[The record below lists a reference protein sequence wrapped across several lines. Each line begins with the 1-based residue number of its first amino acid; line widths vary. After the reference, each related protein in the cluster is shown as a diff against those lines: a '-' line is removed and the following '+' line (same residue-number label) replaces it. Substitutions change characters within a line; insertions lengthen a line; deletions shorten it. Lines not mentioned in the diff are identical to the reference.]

1 MTAVVDRPAAPEQR
15 LPLLQRPLASYHLLL
30 ASTLLLLVLGLVM
43 VFSASS
49 LRSYA
54 TTGSLFGTGLK
65 QATFIS
71 VGLPL
76 MFAASRMPV
85 RFYRAAAY
93 PSLLVSMALLVAV
106 LLPGVGNEVN
116 GATSWIPLPMGFNLQ
131 PAELAKMALVLWG
144 ADLLVRKQR
153 LLEDRK
159 HLLVPLIPVSGLVL
173 LLVMLQPDFG
183 TAVSIGTVIVAL
195 LWVVGTPVRVFAS
208 LVGVLV
214 AGAVFLAVTTPH
226 RMERLL
232 SFRDPFADAE
242 NTGYQAVQGFYA
254 LSSGGFFGLGLGAS
268 REKWSGGLPE
278 AHTDYVFAIV
288 GEELGLL
295 GTLTVL
301 ALFAVLI
308 TSGIRIAARTDDMFV
323 RLAASAVTAW
333 IGCQAIINMGAVV
346 GLLPITGIPLPL
358 VSFGGSALL
367 VTLLAI
373 GMLLSFARVDP
384 DAAAAL
390 AASPGLRGRLRGEAP
405 VRSRTAERARTAG
418 RTAGSRGGSAGRAG
432 RSPGRR

>member
-1 MTAVVDRPAAPEQR
+1 VTAVDERPDQPG
-15 LPLLQRPLASYHLLL
+15 LLARPLASYHLLL

-54 TTGSLFGTGLK
+54 TTGSLFATGIK

-71 VGLPL
+71 LGLPL

-93 PSLLVSMALLVAV
+93 PMLLTSLALLVAV

-116 GATSWIPLPMGFNLQ
+116 GATSWIPLPLGFNLQ
-131 PAELAKMALVLWG
+131 PAELAKFALVLWG
-144 ADLLVRKQR
+144 ADLLVRKHK
-153 LLEDRK
+153 LLDIRM
-159 HLLVPLIPVSGLVL
+159 HLLVPLVPVAALVL

-183 TAVSIGTVIVAL
+183 TAVSIGTVVVAL
-195 LWVVGTPVRVFAS
+195 LWVVGTPVRIFAS

-214 AGAVFLAVTTPH
+214 TGAVFLAVTTPH

-278 AHTDYVFAIV
+278 AHTDYVFAII

-295 GTLTVL
+295 GTLTVVG
-301 ALFAVLI
+301 LFAVLI
-308 TSGIRIAARTDDMFV
+308 FAGIRIAQNADDAFV
-323 RLAASAVTAW
+323 RLASSGVTAW
-333 IGCQAIINMGAVV
+333 LGCQAIINMGAVV

-367 VTLLAI
+367 VTLVGI
-373 GMLLSFARVDP
+373 GMLLSFARLEP
-384 DAAAAL
+384 GAAAAL
-390 AASPGLRGRLRGEAP
+390 ASAPTLRGRLRGETHGP
-405 VRSRTAERARTAG
+405 IRSRTADRGRPAARGA
-418 RTAGSRGGSAGRAG
+418 SRSSAGRAG